1 MPIKLNGSTSGS
13 VELNVPAAVGS
24 DLQVTIP
31 ATAGEVIV
39 KEADGSVDLGA
50 VDILSDGTIATGG
63 LTSTPG
69 TVAAGSFVQ
78 AAANAGFFGN
88 NGDAKFGSSANNP
101 VLFQVN
107 GSEKARID
115 ISGNIAIGTS
125 SPNSFTNYK
134 VLTIQGTTASGI
146 DLEKADGTIQAR
158 FFGDATGV
166 QIGAPAGSV
175 RFETANTERLR
186 ILSDGNV
193 GINES
198 TPDSKLDIRYAAGT
212 DSATQKLIHLRTD
225 GSSSYASRGL
235 FVKIGR
241 DGSLR

>member
-24 DLQVTIP
+24 DLQLTLP

-115 ISGNIAIGTS
+115 TSGNLGVNTTT
-125 SPNSFTNYK
+125 PNYK
-134 VLTIQGTTASGI
+134 VDINGELGVLPKKAS
-146 DLEKADGTIQAR
+146 Q
-158 FFGDATGV
+158 
-166 QIGAPAGSV
+166 
-175 RFETANTERLR
+175 
-186 ILSDGNV
+186 
-193 GINES
+193 
-198 TPDSKLDIRYAAGT
+198 
-212 DSATQKLIHLRTD
+212 
-225 GSSSYASRGL
+225 
-235 FVKIGR
+235 
-241 DGSLR
+241 SLKHRWF